1 MLKKNIENCN
11 TIFFWIKVLSVQK
24 PNAEPSENK
33 QIDYEPTKFY
43 LIQPLNVQIDDETK
57 QKNIGLSCKKR
68 LSPFLNN

>member
-1 MLKKNIENCN
+1 MLKKTSKTAILF
-11 TIFFWIKVLSVQK
+11 FFWIKVLSVQK